1 MTTVRRASKS
11 MVATAAAAAVT
22 LLAAAC
28 GGGGSTSGASGSGGG
43 GGSSAAA
50 GGGSGEPVKVGFVYC
65 KTGSLAEYGAEER
78 EGFKVGL
85 NYATHGSNA
94 IAGHPVKVDYVD
106 GACDPA
112 KATSAAKTLIG
123 KGYKIIAGPTNS
135 GVAKQLASVA
145 AKNKVLYISG
155 PAATDEITGAND
167 YTFRSGRE
175 TYQDV
180 KTAAAVLG
188 NVSGKKVLVFAQD
201 YAFGKANVTA
211 VKAVLGGAGANVESL
226 LVPTS
231 AKDFTPFAQKIKQQ
245 KPDLLF
251 VAWAGSSTAAMWQ
264 TLAQQGV
271 FQTTTAVTGLGNT
284 ASYPDYSAAGKKLK
298 FLAYYFAQAPD
309 NKVNKA
315 MVKAI
320 KKDGKTPD
328 IFSPDGF
335 VAAQMVTHAVTK
347 AGGDSDVDK
356 MVSALE
362 GWTFTAPKG
371 KETVRSQD
379 HAMIQPMYVAK
390 LTKQGGKYV
399 PKLVKTVPA
408 KKVAP
413 PVSSGK

>member
-1 MTTVRRASKS
+1 MRVVGRSAKL
-11 MVATAAAAAVT
+11 VGATATAAVT

-28 GGGGSTSGASGSGGG
+28 GGGTNSANSSDTGGSGGG
-43 GGSSAAA
+43 SGKA
-50 GGGSGEPVKVGFVYC
+50 SGEPVKVGFVYC
-65 KTGSLAEYGAEER
+65 KTGTLSEYGAEEQ

-85 NYATHGSNA
+85 NYATHGSGA
-94 IAGHPVKVDYVD
+94 VAGHPVKVDYVD

-112 KATSAAKTLIG
+112 KATSAAKSLIG
-123 KGYKIIAGPTNS
+123 KGYKILAGPTDS

-155 PAATDEITGAND
+155 PAALDEITGANK

-180 KTAAAVLG
+180 KTAASVVG
-188 NVSGKKVLVFAQD
+188 DISGKNVLVFAQD

-211 VKAVLGGAGANVESL
+211 VKAVLGGAGAKVESL

-231 AKDFTPFAQKIKQQ
+231 AKDFTPFAQKIKNK

-251 VAWAGSSTAAMWQ
+251 VAWAGDSTASMWQ
-264 TLAQQGV
+264 ALAQQGV
-271 FQTTTAVTGLGNT
+271 FETTTTVTGLGNT
-284 ASYPDYSAAGKKLK
+284 ASYPDYSAAGSKLK
-298 FLAYYFAQAPD
+298 FLSYYFAQAPE
-309 NKVNKA
+309 NKVNTQ

-320 KKDGKTPD
+320 KADGKTPD

-335 VAAQMVTHAVTK
+335 VAAQMITHAVKK
-347 AGGDSDVDK
+347 AGGDSDVAK

-371 KETVRSQD
+371 KETIRAQD
-379 HAMIQPMYVAK
+379 HAMIQPMYVATLSK
-390 LTKQGGKYV
+390 KGGSYV

-413 PVSSGK
+413 PVAK